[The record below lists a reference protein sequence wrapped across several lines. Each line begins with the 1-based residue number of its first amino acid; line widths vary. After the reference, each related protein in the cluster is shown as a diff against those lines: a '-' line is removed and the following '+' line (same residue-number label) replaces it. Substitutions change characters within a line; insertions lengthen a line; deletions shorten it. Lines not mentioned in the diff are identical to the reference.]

1 MHDHRHCQCGDLL
14 QELSA
19 EEKAA
24 LELKV
29 DTFDRTKSGRVLVT
43 TQKNPLSDGDD
54 WDQPQVTTSEAE
66 SD

>member
-1 MHDHRHCQCGDLL
+1 LL

-43 TQKNPLSDGDD
+43 THKNPLSDGDD